1 MLKAL
6 STIKRRTLAVSLLVA
21 LALTAALAAPS
32 AAQTTKA
39 KVDLN
44 TADLK
49 TIAALPGVGETLAQ
63 KIIDGRP
70 FKKLDDLSAI
80 KGIGQTKLDGLK
92 GLVKFSKVEAVKDVA
107 TKTETQT
114 ATKEKTGAD
123 KTNATTTE
131 KTKTTTTETAAV
143 QEEKVL
149 INVNKADLKTL
160 QTLPGIGEA
169 LAQKII
175 DGRPYKK
182 LDDLSKVKG
191 LGEAKLKD
199 LKGLIAFE
207 DKVKEKTVK
216 TTVAD
221 KVKTTTTE
229 TAVDKTLINVNKADL
244 KALQTLPGIGE
255 ALAQK
260 IIDGRPF
267 KTMDDLGKVKGLGEA
282 KLKDLKGLVVFEDK
296 VKEKAPKTI
305 TTKETATAT
314 TKETVKAAVETPGH
328 VDLNTADLKTLETL
342 PGIGP
347 ALAQRIIDAR
357 PFKTV
362 ADLEKVSGIG
372 EAKMKDLKDLVTVGT
387 KSAAAK
393 SSLAPGEKLNINTA
407 TAEQLDSLF
416 GIGPV
421 KSQAIVDYRNANGKF
436 AAIEEVMKVKGIKE
450 GEFAKIKDF
459 IKVK

>member
-6 STIKRRTLAVSLLVA
+6 STIKRRTLAVSILAA
-21 LALTAALAAPS
+21 LALMGALAAPVAS
-32 AAQTTKA
+32 QTTKA

-49 TIAALPGVGETLAQ
+49 TIAALPGIGETLAQ

-80 KGIGQTKLDGLK
+80 RGIGQTKLNGLK
-92 GLVKFSKVEAVKDVA
+92 GLVKFSKVEAVKEVT

-123 KTNATTTE
+123 KTKATTTE

-182 LDDLSKVKG
+182 LDDLGKVKG
-191 LGEAKLKD
+191 VGEAKLKD

-207 DKVKEKTVK
+207 DKVKEKS
-216 TTVAD
+216 
-221 KVKTTTTE
+221 VKTTTAKETTTAE
-229 TAVDKTLINVNKADL
+229 TAA
-244 KALQTLPGIGE
+244 
-255 ALAQK
+255 
-260 IIDGRPF
+260 
-267 KTMDDLGKVKGLGEA
+267 
-282 KLKDLKGLVVFEDK
+282 
-296 VKEKAPKTI
+296 
-305 TTKETATAT
+305 
-314 TKETVKAAVETPGH
+314 TPGH

-357 PFKTV
+357 PFRTV

-407 TAEQLDSLF
+407 TADQLDALF

-436 AAIEEVMKVKGIKE
+436 AVIEDVMKVKGIKE
-450 GEFAKIKDF
+450 GEFAKIKAY
-459 IKVK
+459 IKVR